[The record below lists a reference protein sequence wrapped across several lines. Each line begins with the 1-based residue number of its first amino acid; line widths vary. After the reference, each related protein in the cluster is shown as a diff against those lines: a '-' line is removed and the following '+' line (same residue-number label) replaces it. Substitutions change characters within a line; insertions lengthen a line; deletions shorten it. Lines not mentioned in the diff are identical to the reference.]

1 MRARSS
7 HRFIVEFDLELDIS
21 TGQFDQQYFVEW
33 LAQELG
39 VSVSLI
45 SAEVTPTDARRRLA
59 AERQR
64 LNGTSTLSSG
74 GLKLEVTIQVSQ
86 EPDAGLGDPSS
97 GSTLAERAEILR
109 SLVNNALAGADLGA
123 ALGVEFTVS
132 RSAEIVTVKIA
143 TQVDCAPGYC
153 TA

>member
-1 MRARSS
+1 M
-7 HRFIVEFDLELDIS
+7 
-21 TGQFDQQYFVEW
+21 
-33 LAQELG
+33 
-39 VSVSLI
+39 SLI
-45 SAEVTPTDARRRLA
+45 SAEVTPIEGRRRLA
-59 AERQR
+59 AKRRR

-74 GLKLEVTIQVSQ
+74 GRGLKLEVTIQVPQ

-109 SLVNNALAGADLGA
+109 SLVNNALADADLGA

-132 RSAEIVTVKIA
+132 RSAEVVTVKRT
-143 TQVDCAPGYC
+143 TQVDLDCAPGYC